1 VRRKLELRQHRDH
14 RNSTRKSV
22 QPPRERK
29 RTEWQHP
36 DHELRRQHLAEDGE
50 AGGRREGGEDKLAS
64 IGRGARVPGRRAPPM
79 SKPDAQECYECDE
92 GAHEEPRECVRGRV
106 YEAV

>member
-1 VRRKLELRQHRDH
+1 MRRKLELRQHRDH
-14 RNSTRKSV
+14 RNSARKSV

-50 AGGRREGGEDKLAS
+50 AGDRRERRKDEVAPS
-64 IGRGARVPGRRAPPM
+64 AVAARQ
-79 SKPDAQECYECDE
+79 PDAQERHECDE
-92 GAHEEPRECVRGRV
+92 GGTQEPGERVRGRV
-106 YEAV
+106 EEPV